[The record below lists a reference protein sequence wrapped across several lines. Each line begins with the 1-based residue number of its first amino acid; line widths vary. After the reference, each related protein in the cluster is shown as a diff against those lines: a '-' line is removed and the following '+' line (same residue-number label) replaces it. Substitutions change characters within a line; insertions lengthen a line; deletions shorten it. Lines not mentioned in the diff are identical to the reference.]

1 MIIEK
6 TYKLS
11 IKDTAYFLTEEEV
24 TKLYEQCRKALNISA
39 TQELHKKLEIQEKRI
54 QELDKL
60 LEEEDRKLREQE
72 EKIEFLLNNF
82 F

>member
-1 MIIEK
+1 
-6 TYKLS
+6 
-11 IKDTAYFLTEEEV
+11 
-24 TKLYEQCRKALNISA
+24 
-39 TQELHKKLEIQEKRI
+39 
-54 QELDKL
+54 L